1 MWQRSFAKIRSR
13 EGQGLVEYA
22 LILMLVAI
30 AAYLALQ
37 GLGVNVTGAY
47 TKTSGTLKGG
57 SSSSSS
63 SNSNSSNSNSSNSNS
78 SNSNS
83 NNSNSNSNSNNSNS
97 HGDH

>member
-63 SNSNSSNSNSSNSNS
+63 SSSNSSNSNSSNSNSNSNSSNSNSSNSNS
-78 SNSNS
+78 S
-83 NNSNSNSNSNNSNS
+83 S

>member
-78 SNSNS
+78 
-83 NNSNSNSNSNNSNS
+83 NNSNS

>member
-63 SNSNSSNSNSSNSNS
+63 SNSNSSNSNSNSNS